1 MANIR
6 LATIGVKITDVGTAE
21 TIVIPVTEHN
31 EGEIKRVSH
40 TLGAAISGA
49 DSKIVISKN
58 GTALTGGTITVA
70 YTSSAA
76 GDLDYITPSNV
87 FVKAG
92 DYITIANGG
101 ESTGAA
107 VGFVVIDIAR

>member
-1 MANIR
+1 MADLR
-6 LATIGVKITDVGTAE
+6 QVVLSAKITDVGTAE
-21 TIVIPVTEHN
+21 TIVIPITEN
-31 EGEIKRVSH
+31 SAGQLKRVTH
-40 TLGAAISGA
+40 ALGAAITVA

-58 GTALTGGTITVA
+58 GTVLSGGTITVA

-76 GDLDYITPSNV
+76 GDIDYQDFGDV

-107 VGFVVIDIAR
+107 VGYVVIDIAR

>member
-6 LATIGVKITDVGTAE
+6 NVAVPFKITDVGTAE
-21 TIVIPVTEHN
+21 TIVIPVTDHM
-31 EGEIKRVSH
+31 EGQLLRV
-40 TLGAAISGA
+40 TTALGAAISGA
-49 DSKIVISKN
+49 DSKVIVSKN
-58 GTALTGGTITVA
+58 GSVLTGGTITVA

-76 GDLDYITPSNV
+76 GDTDYATFGNV

-107 VGFVVIDIAR
+107 VGIGIIDIAR

>member
-1 MANIR
+1 MANLRKIPV
-6 LATIGVKITDVGTAE
+6 TVKITDVGTAE

-31 EGEIKRVSH
+31 EGQILRATH
-40 TLGAAISGA
+40 ALGGAISGA
-49 DSKIVISKN
+49 DSKIVIKKN
-58 GTALTGGTITVA
+58 GTALTNGTIVVA

-76 GDLDYITPSNV
+76 GDIDFADFGNV

-92 DYITIANGG
+92 DYITVANGG

-107 VGFVVIDIAR
+107 VGTLVLDIAR

>member
-1 MANIR
+1 MADLRQESI
-6 LATIGVKITDVGTAE
+6 AVKITDVGTAE
-21 TIVIPVTEHN
+21 TIVVPITNSTE
-31 EGEIKRVSH
+31 GQIKRVTH
-40 TLGAAISGA
+40 CLGAAITLA

-58 GTALTGGTITVA
+58 GTALGTIVVA

-76 GDLDYITPSNV
+76 GDIDFLDIGNTNV
-87 FVKAG
+87 KTG

-107 VGFVVIDIAR
+107 VGVVIIDIAR

>member
-6 LATIGVKITDVGTAE
+6 KVAATVKITDVGTAE
-21 TIVIPVTEHN
+21 TIVVPITDHN
-31 EGEIKRVSH
+31 EGQLLRVTH
-40 TLGAAISGA
+40 ALGAAISVA

-58 GTALTGGTITVA
+58 GSVLTGGTITVA

-76 GDLDYITPSNV
+76 GDIDYADFGNV

-107 VGFVVIDIAR
+107 VGVAVIDIAR